1 MGGIKVGK
9 GEKRVIL
16 IPGDK
21 SAWFD
26 QAIFII
32 RPKATNIPIDFVAA
46 AEAIVSQYL
55 ETGEHASA
63 REYALTSQAV
73 ATHVSQISAPI
84 PLDQD
89 FVEITTRPSGGR
101 AAKKF
106 AKKSGKKKGKAGV
119 DVALY
124 VIMLVCCIALAG
136 LLTILIA
143 F

>member
-1 MGGIKVGK
+1 MSK

-55 ETGEHASA
+55 ETGERSEA
-63 REYALTSQAV
+63 REYALTAQAV
-73 ATHVSQISAPI
+73 ATHVSELSAPI

-89 FVEITTRPSGGR
+89 FVEITTRPSPV
-101 AAKKF
+101 KS

-136 LLTILIA
+136 LLAILLA